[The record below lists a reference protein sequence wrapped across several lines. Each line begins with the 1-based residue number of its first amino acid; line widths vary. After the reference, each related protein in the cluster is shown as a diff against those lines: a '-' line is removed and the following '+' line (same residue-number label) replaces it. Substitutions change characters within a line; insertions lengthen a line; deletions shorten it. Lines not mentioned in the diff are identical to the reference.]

1 MQNQPPSQLLDMT
14 GKVVLVTGARAGLGA
29 GIALRFAQAG
39 ADVVVC
45 SRRPAEEI
53 CQTIQAAGGTCL
65 ALTADLTDP
74 AQVTALF
81 DEITAAWSP
90 VDILINNAG
99 IYPVSNLLDTTP
111 EEWEQTLD
119 IDLKAVFLCTQA
131 AARSMIAAE
140 KGGAVVNI
148 GSIEALAPA
157 RGHCHYAAAKAGV
170 VMFSRVAALELGE
183 HNIRVNTV
191 SPGLV
196 NRPGLESAWPEGY
209 NSFIEH
215 APLGRVVEPQDVA
228 DACLYLASDVA
239 RSVTGAHLVVDGGI
253 MSSPVF

>member
-1 MQNQPPSQLLDMT
+1 MQNKSPAQLLDMT

-45 SRRPAEEI
+45 SRRPAEAT
-53 CQTIQAAGGTCL
+53 CQTIQDAGGKCL

-81 DEITAAWSP
+81 EEIAATWSP
-90 VDILINNAG
+90 VDTLINNAG

-111 EEWEQTLD
+111 EEWAQTLD

-131 AARSMIAAE
+131 AARSMIAAK

-157 RGHCHYAAAKAGV
+157 RGHSHYAAAKAGV

-191 SPGLV
+191 SPGLM
-196 NRPGLESAWPEGY
+196 NRPGLETAWPEGY
-209 NSFIEH
+209 HSYVKN
-215 APLGRVVEPQDVA
+215 APLGRVGEPQDVA
-228 DACLYLASDVA
+228 DACLYLASDA
-239 RSVTGAHLVVDGGI
+239 SQWVTGAHLVVDGGV